1 VALLIQF
8 ATSRPNKRNIRVNIQ
23 MIRNFMV
30 IGSGGLLMYSRQYGD
45 KKVDQDLI
53 SGFLTALASFSTEVK
68 GGKIES
74 LVMQDIRFIY
84 SVGDNELL
92 YVFCCDK
99 DDLEDEVQ
107 GRIEKVKGEF
117 TRMFSDQ
124 VKNWNGNVTIFKPF
138 DEIVDDMIVLPL
150 KIVIVGEPG
159 VGKSTLFDFFPG
171 EGMLTLDD
179 NDNEIFKKS
188 VAVDGI
194 QNVKQ
199 MDMFKYDLDSLMSEI
214 RFHMDVLK
222 SSDLVLLVLS
232 SGVSNVSRAK
242 KHVDKLKANVRKGR
256 LVILA
261 NFQDMKDVALEPE
274 MIEKNLNIKTYG
286 FSCVEPEAKSNF
298 FTLIGTMLSNIFT
311 QA

>member
-1 VALLIQF
+1 
-8 ATSRPNKRNIRVNIQ
+8 

-30 IGSGGLLMYSRQYGD
+30 IGIGGLLMYSRQYGD

-84 SVGDNELL
+84 SVADNELL
-92 YVFCCDK
+92 FVFCCDK
-99 DDLEDEVQ
+99 DDLEEEVQ

-117 TRMFSDQ
+117 NRMFADQ
-124 VKNWNGNVTIFKPF
+124 VINWNGNVTIFRPF

-150 KIVIVGEPG
+150 KIVLVGEPG

-171 EGMLTLDD
+171 EGMITLDD

-199 MDMFKYDLDSLMSEI
+199 MDMFKFDLESLMKDI
-214 RFHMDVLK
+214 RFQVDLLK
-222 SSDLVLLVLS
+222 SSDIVILVVS
-232 SGVSNVSRAK
+232 SGVSNVSRTK
-242 KHVDKLKANVRKGR
+242 KNVDKLKANVRKGR
-256 LVILA
+256 LVVLA
-261 NFQDMKDVALEPE
+261 NMQDMNDVALEPE
-274 MIEKNLNIKTYG
+274 MIEQNLGLKTYG
-286 FSCVEPEAKSNF
+286 FSATDPEAKSKF
-298 FTLIGTMLSNIFT
+298 FALIGTMLSNVFT
-311 QA
+311 QV

>member
-1 VALLIQF
+1 
-8 ATSRPNKRNIRVNIQ
+8 
-23 MIRNFMV
+23 
-30 IGSGGLLMYSRQYGD
+30 MYSRQYGD

-84 SVGDNELL
+84 SVADNELL
-92 YVFCCDK
+92 FVFCCDK
-99 DDLEDEVQ
+99 DDLEEEVQ

-117 TRMFSDQ
+117 NRMFADQ
-124 VKNWNGNVTIFKPF
+124 VINWNGNVTIFRPF

-150 KIVIVGEPG
+150 KIVLVGEPG

-171 EGMLTLDD
+171 EGMITLDD

-199 MDMFKYDLDSLMSEI
+199 MDMFKFDLESLMKDI
-214 RFHMDVLK
+214 RFQVDLLK
-222 SSDLVLLVLS
+222 SSDIVILVVS
-232 SGVSNVSRAK
+232 SGVSNVSRTK
-242 KHVDKLKANVRKGR
+242 KNVDKLKANVRKGR
-256 LVILA
+256 LVVLA
-261 NFQDMKDVALEPE
+261 NMQDMNDVALEPE
-274 MIEKNLNIKTYG
+274 MIEQNLGLKTYG
-286 FSCVEPEAKSNF
+286 FSATDPEAKSKF
-298 FTLIGTMLSNIFT
+298 FALIGTMLSNVFT
-311 QA
+311 QV

>member
-1 VALLIQF
+1 
-8 ATSRPNKRNIRVNIQ
+8 
-23 MIRNFMV
+23 
-30 IGSGGLLMYSRQYGD
+30 MYSRQYGD
-45 KKVDQDLI
+45 KKIDQDLI

-84 SVGDNELL
+84 SVSDNELL
-92 YVFCCDK
+92 FVFCCDK
-99 DDLEDEVQ
+99 DDMEDEVQ
-107 GRIEKVKGEF
+107 GRIEKVKKEF
-117 TRMFSDQ
+117 NQMYSDQ
-124 VKNWNGNVTIFKPF
+124 IKNWNGNVTIFKPF

-159 VGKSTLFDFFPG
+159 VGKSTLLDFFPG

-179 NDNEIFKKS
+179 DDNEVFKKS

-199 MDMFKYDLDSLMSEI
+199 TDMFKYDLDSLMSEI
-214 RFHMDVLK
+214 RFHADLLK
-222 SSDLVLLVLS
+222 SSDLVILVVS

-256 LVILA
+256 LVVLA

-274 MIEKNLNIKTYG
+274 MIEQNLGLKTYG
-286 FSCVEPEAKSNF
+286 FAATDPEAKSNF

>member
-1 VALLIQF
+1 
-8 ATSRPNKRNIRVNIQ
+8 
-23 MIRNFMV
+23 
-30 IGSGGLLMYSRQYGD
+30 MYSRQYGD

-84 SVGDNELL
+84 SIADNELL
-92 YVFCCDK
+92 FVFCCDK
-99 DDLEDEVQ
+99 DDMEEEVQ

-117 TRMFSDQ
+117 NRMFADQ
-124 VKNWNGNVTIFKPF
+124 IINWNGNVTIFKPF

-150 KIVIVGEPG
+150 KVVIVGEAG
-159 VGKSTLFDFFPG
+159 VGKSTLLDFFPG

-199 MDMFKYDLDSLMSEI
+199 MDMFKYDLDSLMNEI
-214 RFHMDVLK
+214 RFHADLLK
-222 SSDLVLLVLS
+222 SSDIVILVVS
-232 SGVSNVSRAK
+232 SGVSNVSRTK

-256 LVILA
+256 LVVLA

-274 MIEKNLNIKTYG
+274 VIEQNLSLKTYG
-286 FSCVEPEAKSNF
+286 FSATDPDSKSNF
-298 FTLIGTMLSNIFT
+298 FTLIGKMLSNIFT
-311 QA
+311 QT